1 MIALPIDM
9 ALPLVMV
16 KAVTRAEVKWRGC
29 IPLVWFAPA
38 THRERA
44 SVRLDAQVGWRS
56 KVLVGFYLSFLS
68 PLSFAHLHR
77 IVR

>member
-16 KAVTRAEVKWRGC
+16 KAVTRAEVRWRGY

-56 KVLVGFYLSFLS
+56 KVLVGF
-68 PLSFAHLHR
+68 
-77 IVR
+77 